1 MIQTAIVIASFALL
15 PFLTGKCKINIS
27 LAILICCGLIH
38 LTALRSLDVLWN
50 TVVSVFTLSNINAVV
65 AIVLIGV
72 LSGLMKQYG
81 LLDDIVE
88 PAKQLIRNRKVL
100 MGIIPAVIGFLSVP
114 GGALLSAPFADELG
128 EEMAIPKPRRAVM
141 NLTFRHVAMLL
152 SPFSTF
158 QIYIAS
164 RVPVNTYLVILLFI
178 PFVALLA
185 IGSAV
190 VYMPGKIALAPKYE
204 GGRTKALRR
213 LFKGLSPILL
223 ILLLNGVLGLPMSV
237 ALLGALALVWA
248 AGNRENF
255 FRNTVRNVK
264 FDIALMILAVYF
276 AQYTV
281 MALSDI
287 QSLISGAFV
296 QSSTAVMMAVVMGGS
311 LFLGFITGLYYIS
324 LSVFLPILLTVSQ
337 SAPELPLLFF
347 VCVWAFMGYFY
358 SPLHLCQ
365 LLTVRH
371 IGVSQR
377 EVYREHMRL
386 APWLVAATIALYLFY
401 SLIF

>member
-1 MIQTAIVIASFALL
+1 MIQSAIVIASFALL
-15 PFLTGKCKINIS
+15 PLLTGKCKINS
-27 LAILICCGLIH
+27 GLAIMICCGLIH
-38 LTALRSLDVLWN
+38 LVALRSLDVLWN
-50 TVVSVFTLSNINAVV
+50 TVVSVFTLVNINAVV

-81 LLDDIVE
+81 MLDDIVE

-100 MGIIPAVIGFLSVP
+100 MCLIPAVIGFLSVP

-128 EEMAIPKPRRAVM
+128 EEMAIPKPRRAAM

-164 RVPVNTYLVILLFI
+164 RIPINTYLVISLFV

-185 IGSAV
+185 IGSV
-190 VYMPGKIALAPKYE
+190 LIYMPGEIALAPKYA
-204 GGRTKALRR
+204 GGRKKALRR

-223 ILLLNGVLGLPMSV
+223 VLLLTGVLGLPMSV
-237 ALLGALALVWA
+237 TLLGALALVWA
-248 AGNRENF
+248 MGNRGDF
-255 FRNTVRNVK
+255 IGSMLRNVK
-264 FDIALMILAVYF
+264 FDIALIILAVYF

-281 MALSDI
+281 LALSDI

-347 VCVWAFMGYFY
+347 VCVWSFMGYFY

-365 LLTVRH
+365 LLTIRH
-371 IGVSQR
+371 IGVGQR
-377 EVYREHMRL
+377 DVYREHMRL